1 MFHQVCLKH
10 SISRQLMDLQTYRA
24 ALVAARAKKRPLN
37 AAEQRT
43 LAVTPDQSGWLGVMR
58 AVRAPSR
65 QCVPFAQITWRHV
78 QASVHACH

>member
-1 MFHQVCLKH
+1 
-10 SISRQLMDLQTYRA
+10 MDLQTYRA
-24 ALVAARAKKRPLN
+24 ALIATRAKKRPLN
-37 AAEQRT
+37 AAEQRS
-43 LAVTPDQSGWLGVMR
+43 LAVSPDQSGWLGVMR